1 MNELKMTEIETL
13 SWFELEMLVNDLKK
27 KHTNKGLTDV
37 ETKILKGIFED
48 KKYADLTEEIGQ
60 EEQSIKNAAS
70 SLFKIL
76 SEQTGEKIGSKNLIT
91 ALSRWKLQ
99 PECNQK
105 NTNHDGKFSGAVVFT
120 ASENKKK
127 QILTLLE
134 LLRKITDDQ
143 EITITDVEKGSI
155 KLTLKGSQKSLEKI
169 ESLFKSGKLN
179 KISGDIT
186 IENVQFTEDNCL
198 AFTIAGDVNADEI
211 TYLKSTIIGQN
222 LAESPKQLAEESSAN
237 PLIVK
242 TVSINEASKEI
253 NNKLIESIKKPN
265 FLQRIIRRFRRINLR
280 EANLSDADL
289 REANLSGADLS
300 GADLRGA
307 ILIKANLIG
316 ANLSGANL
324 RGADLSV
331 ANLIGADLSV
341 ANLIGA
347 DLSVANLI
355 GANLIGANLSGAI
368 LMGANL
374 SGANLSGANLIG
386 ADLIGADLSVANLIG
401 ANLRGANLIGAD
413 LRGANLSKANLIGAD
428 LRGADLRGANLS
440 KANLSG
446 ANLSK
451 ANLSGAFLSGANLSK
466 ANLSKANLS
475 DADLSGAFLS
485 GANLWIADLS
495 GAFLSGAEVENA
507 IFTNATGI
515 TPEQKQDLIRR
526 GAIFGDTSNDR
537 SKALV

>member
-1 MNELKMTEIETL
+1 MMINELKMTEIKTL
-13 SWFELEMLVNDLKK
+13 SWTELEMLVNDLKK
-27 KHTNKGLTDV
+27 KHTKKGLTDV

-48 KKYADLTEEIGQ
+48 KKYADLTEEIRQ
-60 EEQSIKNAAS
+60 EEQSIKNAAYD
-70 SLFKIL
+70 LFKIL
-76 SEQTGEKIGSKNLIT
+76 SAQTGEKIEKSNLIT

-143 EITITDVEKGSI
+143 EITITDVEQGSI

-186 IENVQFTEDNCL
+186 VENVQFTEDNCL

-280 EANLSDADL
+280 GANLSDADL
-289 REANLSGADLS
+289 RGANLRGANLIGANLSGAILREANLS
-300 GADLRGA
+300 VAILIKANLIGA

-316 ANLSGANL
+316 ANLSGAI
-324 RGADLSV
+324 
-331 ANLIGADLSV
+331 LIGAI
-341 ANLIGA
+341 LIK
-347 DLSVANLI
+347 
-355 GANLIGANLSGAI
+355 ANLIGANLSGAI
-368 LMGANL
+368 LIGADLSGANLSGAILSGAILIGADL
-374 SGANLSGANLIG
+374 SGANLSGANL
-386 ADLIGADLSVANLIG
+386 
-401 ANLRGANLIGAD
+401 RGA
-413 LRGANLSKANLIGAD
+413 
-428 LRGADLRGANLS
+428 
-440 KANLSG
+440 
-446 ANLSK
+446 
-451 ANLSGAFLSGANLSK
+451 F
-466 ANLSKANLS
+466 LS
-475 DADLSGAFLS
+475 DADLSD
-485 GANLWIADLS
+485 ADLRGAILR

-507 IFTNATGI
+507 IFIGATGI